1 MSHNEGGSVK
11 SSYLNL
17 TPKRKCGHDADG
29 LIVENCHMLQALS
42 DTTDLILLLLKRHSE
57 DRSLLI
63 PPPREDGG
71 IGRKAMAPHSSTLAW
86 KIPRTQE
93 SGRLQSMGS

>member
-29 LIVENCHMLQALS
+29 LIAENCHMLQALS

-63 PPPREDGG
+63 PPPLSPQVLTSPFDFYLYHLGH
-71 IGRKAMAPHSSTLAW
+71 ILINKACF
-86 KIPRTQE
+86 RF
-93 SGRLQSMGS
+93 